1 MARAMMNLSGRAASY
16 PFGPAATS
24 QNLCDDALTMSK
36 PAGRIH
42 EIEHH
47 AADWATTRPVVSGTQ
62 GVIAAGHPL
71 VSMAGMRMLLA
82 GGNAFDA
89 AVAAGFAAAVVEPTA
104 SYTLCGE
111 CVALVYDA
119 RRRETQALSGQGTAP
134 GLATIELFRKRGLD
148 RIPTGPGSDAHLSFT
163 VPGAVDAYLTLL
175 ETLGTKTI
183 SEVLAPALHYAE
195 RGFPMYEY
203 MHRLLAIPE
212 TRSQFDVYPPGGTAV
227 FYPGGR
233 VPEVGEVFVQP
244 ALAGTLRKLMEVD
257 AQGCDHRQAGIA
269 AARQRFY
276 RGDVAATIGAF
287 SERLGGLLR
296 ASDLAGYHAGL
307 ESPVRVAFAG
317 REIVAQG
324 AWTQGPVL
332 LQALGMLATLDL
344 RALGHNSPR
353 YIHVVT
359 EALKL
364 AFADRERYYGDAG
377 AVPLAELL
385 SPAYARQRAALIR
398 QDRAMPEAPPA
409 GDPHGRGAAGSA
421 RPVTPGARGTGV
433 AAGGADGTTH
443 IAAIDRDGNMVCL
456 TPSGGV
462 FRKSAFAPELGCT
475 LSTRSEMFVL
485 EDGHPNA
492 LTPGKRPRTTL
503 VSYLICED
511 GVPTTTVGCP
521 GGDDQSQADL
531 QIVLNLV
538 VFGMNPQQAVEA
550 SRFSTQ
556 TLVNSFYPRAYR
568 PGQLNVEPGIPESTR
583 AELRALGHSVSEI
596 GACGIGAV
604 VTRRDPASGALSA
617 GADPRRPTYALA
629 W

>member
-1 MARAMMNLSGRAASY
+1 
-16 PFGPAATS
+16 
-24 QNLCDDALTMSK
+24 MSA
-36 PAGRIH
+36 PSGRIH

-62 GVIAAGHPL
+62 GVVAAGHPL

-111 CVALVYDA
+111 CVALVHDA
-119 RRRETQALSGQGTAP
+119 RTRETQALSGQGTAP
-134 GLATIELFRKRGLD
+134 ALATVALFRHRGLD
-148 RIPTGPGSDAHLSFT
+148 RIPTGPGPQAHLSFT

-175 ETLGTKTI
+175 ETHGTRTV
-183 SEVLAPALHYAE
+183 SEVLAPAVHYAE
-195 RGFPMYEY
+195 HGFPMYEY

-227 FYPGGR
+227 FYPDGR
-233 VPEVGEVFVQP
+233 PPEVGELFVQP
-244 ALAGTLRKLMEVD
+244 ALAATLRRLVEAD
-257 AQGCDHRQAGIA
+257 TLSRGHRTAGIA

-276 RGDVAATIGAF
+276 RGDIAAMIGGF
-287 SERLGGLLR
+287 SARLGGLLR
-296 ASDLAGYHAGL
+296 AEDLAAYRARL
-307 ESPVRVAFAG
+307 EPPARMTFAG
-317 REIVAQG
+317 REIIGQP

-332 LQALGMLATLDL
+332 MQALGMLATVDL
-344 RALGHNSPR
+344 RALGHNSTR
-353 YIHVVT
+353 YIHVIT

-364 AFADRERYYGDAG
+364 AFADRERHYGDAPD
-377 AVPLAELL
+377 VPLAELL
-385 SPAYARQRAALIR
+385 STAYARERAALITL
-398 QDRAMPEAPPA
+398 DRAMPAAPPA
-409 GDPHGRGAAGSA
+409 GDPRRRGAAA
-421 RPVTPGARGTGV
+421 GTAV
-433 AAGGADGTTH
+433 AASAAGAAAGADGTTH
-443 IAAIDRDGNMVCL
+443 IASIDRDGNMICL

-485 EDGHPNA
+485 EDGHPNG
-492 LTPGKRPRTTL
+492 LVPGKRPRTTL
-503 VSYLICED
+503 ISYLICED

-521 GGDDQSQADL
+521 GGDDQAQADL
-531 QIVLNLV
+531 QIVLNLL

-550 SRFSTQ
+550 PRFSTQ
-556 TLVNSFYPRAYR
+556 TLVNSFWPRAYR
-568 PGQLNVEPGIPESTR
+568 PGQLNVEPAIPERTR
-583 AELRALGHSVSEI
+583 AELRALGHTVSEI

-604 VTRRDPASGALSA
+604 VTRRDPQTGALSA